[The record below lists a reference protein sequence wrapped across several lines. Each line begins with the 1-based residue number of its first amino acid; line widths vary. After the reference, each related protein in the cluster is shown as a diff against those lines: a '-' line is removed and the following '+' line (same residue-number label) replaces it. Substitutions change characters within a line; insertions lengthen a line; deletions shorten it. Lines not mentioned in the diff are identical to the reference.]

1 MLVGNLLP
9 RRHFFHAAKSARM
22 NARVPGRYFAGIN
35 RRALRHASLN
45 SLASAFIDVE
55 LDHERREFFRALV
68 VGVRDRSGIFNVVN
82 DPVDTNPREPSVN
95 LFHSGE
101 LPLN

>member
-9 RRHFFHAAKSARM
+9 RSIFFHAAKSARM

-45 SLASAFIDVE
+45 SLASDFMTDTGANAVPESDGERFERLVSIIFRIPQVLDLDV
-55 LDHERREFFRALV
+55 
-68 VGVRDRSGIFNVVN
+68 IF
-82 DPVDTNPREPSVN
+82 DDI
-95 LFHSGE
+95 
-101 LPLN
+101 LPASDA